1 MKQQRAKLF
10 KSVYGVETLEEILEV
25 FRADYKA
32 IKNIEG
38 TKSES
43 LQRAIN
49 IFQRYLLAITYFYR
63 VSSIQNNL
71 QLFRKVIKEEGGDL
85 EIFLMNKDTGIFHIG
100 GGKGSSIPSIYKVL
114 SDGKEKKINEREANI
129 NNSTFEVISEIKRV
143 KNILDTKS
151 YNPVASNQNEDQ
163 VRSYYLAYI
172 LGLSTGRRF
181 TELLKTVTIHRL
193 KSGLFFRGILKKDLT
208 GSRQIEANIIYLSE
222 TEVKG
227 YLKELRTYLNA
238 KLKATKKKS
247 LAVTTENEI
256 NSIFSKVYNNAVK
269 RISSDKVPNFHELRH
284 HYTITGTEMFK
295 RDGESERE
303 TRYRILGHEL
313 KEDSTRTYA
322 TTK

>member
-1 MKQQRAKLF
+1 MEKELRADLF
-10 KSVYGVETLEEILEV
+10 KTVYGVETTKEILEV
-25 FRADYKA
+25 FRADYRV

-43 LQRAIN
+43 LQKAIN
-49 IFQRYLLAITYFYR
+49 IFQKYLLAISYLYK
-63 VSSIQNNL
+63 VSSINNNL
-71 QLFRKVIKEEGGDL
+71 QAFKKVIKEEGG
-85 EIFLMNKDTGIFHIG
+85 EIEEQVSRAFHFG
-100 GGKGSSIPSIYKVL
+100 GGKGDTIPSIHKLLSANTTKKV
-114 SDGKEKKINEREANI
+114 EEREANK
-129 NNSTFEVISEIKRV
+129 STNTFKIIREIERV
-143 KNILDTKS
+143 KSILDTKS
-151 YNPVASNQNEDQ
+151 YRVASNQSYSQ

-181 TELLKTVTIHRL
+181 TELLKTVTIHSL

-208 GSRQIEANIIYLSE
+208 GSRQIEANIIHLSE

-227 YLKELRTYLNA
+227 YLKELRTYLDT

-247 LAVTTENEI
+247 LATISLKEI
-256 NSIFSKVYNNAVK
+256 NPIFSKVYNNAVK
-269 RISSDKVPNFHELRH
+269 RISNDQVPNFHELRH
-284 HYTITGTEMFK
+284 HYTIEGTELFK

-313 KEDSTRTYA
+313 KEDTTRTYA